1 MVIRKFDCGLSVLML
16 SHKVLSVLWLAFSSA
31 KYTKHSLPGR
41 AAIFLPRMR
50 SGRNSKVISVG
61 LLLKVC
67 LMFVHQV
74 MQNEESPVEIVNK
87 ESKGVE
93 GKDVSALL
101 ADLKEA
107 LAEVTNYDE
116 EVYNDLDDNNP
127 SDVRQKDR
135 LPKENKSKY
144 NIEQHSFRFQY
155 T

>member
-1 MVIRKFDCGLSVLML
+1 
-16 SHKVLSVLWLAFSSA
+16 
-31 KYTKHSLPGR
+31 
-41 AAIFLPRMR
+41 
-50 SGRNSKVISVG
+50 
-61 LLLKVC
+61 
-67 LMFVHQV
+67 

>member
-1 MVIRKFDCGLSVLML
+1 M
-16 SHKVLSVLWLAFSSA
+16 A
-31 KYTKHSLPGR
+31 
-41 AAIFLPRMR
+41 
-50 SGRNSKVISVG
+50 G
-61 LLLKVC
+61 LLQCQVHQAQSAWQSCHLPAQDEEWQELKGDLCQIVVESV